1 MGWYC
6 IVLNCI
12 IIFVGGQSSVDWV
25 LSRLY
30 CTFFPCKRDFDLIS
44 GAKTRHLG
52 LHLHLHLHLPP
63 SAALLS
69 SPHLPLSCPI
79 LSYPPPKNHPILSYP
94 ILPRPPYPTVPYASG
109 KLTQKTASQ
118 EPRPRSLTLP
128 NRSRPTP
135 QTACHLVQV
144 LV

>member
-52 LHLHLHLHLPP
+52 LHLHLHLCICLPL
-63 SAALLS
+63 LLS
-69 SPHLPLSCPI
+69 SPLVTFPCLALSSPI
-79 LSYPPPKNHPILSYP
+79 RPQRIILSYP